1 MCFYANLRNF
11 FFFFLLQR
19 KSGNFSFGLL
29 GLDWCENP
37 LVDVSKIMESEDC
50 SDKIFIK
57 LDLWP
62 LDWSNLP
69 EITLDTDT
77 QPVWLGDNN
86 IPLAFYG
93 WAVNYTEED
102 YEESSSLEQSEARF
116 VAWKQS
122 RSTGLARFYGSLSK
136 WKKYIKRS
144 NNTVIIL
151 KSFSYPFH
159 SLISIH
165 DDAPLSINLQD
176 LFFCKYKWV
185 VKDCK
190 TCCQHKVVK
199 TAQSKSCM
207 LAYMTSCLVCR

>member
-11 FFFFLLQR
+11 FFFFFLQR

-69 EITLDTDT
+69 EITLDT

-102 YEESSSLEQSEARF
+102 YEESSSLEQSVARF

>member
-1 MCFYANLRNF
+1 MQIYVIFS
-11 FFFFLLQR
+11 FFFLLQR

-69 EITLDTDT
+69 EITLDT

-102 YEESSSLEQSEARF
+102 YEESSSLEQSVARF

>member
-69 EITLDTDT
+69 EITLDT

-102 YEESSSLEQSEARF
+102 YEESSSLEQSVARF

-122 RSTGLARFYGSLSK
+122 RSTWLARFYGSLSK

>member
-1 MCFYANLRNF
+1 MQIYVIFS
-11 FFFFLLQR
+11 FFFLLQR

-102 YEESSSLEQSEARF
+102 YEESSSLEQSVARF

-165 DDAPLSINLQD
+165 GDAPLSINLQD

-185 VKDCK
+185 VKD
-190 TCCQHKVVK
+190 CCQHKVVK

>member
-77 QPVWLGDNN
+77 QPVWLCDNN

-93 WAVNYTEED
+93 WAVNYTEEH
-102 YEESSSLEQSEARF
+102 YEESSSLEQSVARF

>member
-69 EITLDTDT
+69 EITLDT

-102 YEESSSLEQSEARF
+102 YEESSSLEQSVARF

-176 LFFCKYKWV
+176 LLFCKYKWV

>member
-1 MCFYANLRNF
+1 MQIYVIFS
-11 FFFFLLQR
+11 FFFLLQR

-69 EITLDTDT
+69 EITLDT

-102 YEESSSLEQSEARF
+102 YEESSSLEQSVARF

-176 LFFCKYKWV
+176 LLFCKYKWV